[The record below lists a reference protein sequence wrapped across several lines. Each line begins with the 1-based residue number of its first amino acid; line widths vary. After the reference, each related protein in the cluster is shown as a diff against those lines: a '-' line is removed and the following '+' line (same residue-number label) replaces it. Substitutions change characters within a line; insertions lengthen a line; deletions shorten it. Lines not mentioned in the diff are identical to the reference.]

1 MKVKKK
7 ARRVVS
13 GLLTAVTVLSTIL
26 SPVVSYASDDAG
38 KQKKIP
44 YYKEIKDQLD
54 EDEVVKA
61 NDYELHVG
69 DTFDVESDFT
79 GLEILDD
86 NKVKVTFQEAKDTDG
101 NDFST
106 DYENTY
112 KAVYYVEPQTTDHPT
127 YQINRKI
134 VVKEAKSSDESNKT
148 DSSDQDAGSSDTTEA
163 EDSDADSNIEESIA
177 GKENAAELTDEEFDA
192 EIEATEDQET
202 VDPETGIT
210 LSEVLQEATEQE
222 IPISELEVGETV
234 TFDMPVM
241 LASGDTGVKSVSVT
255 AGPWYYYADYG
266 LGSYLTCPYY
276 VSWGSINAT
285 AYCVQPSKKGPDN
298 GTYTIQKLEDG
309 KTLAKVCYYGTKAS
323 EENGFF
329 DEKHPDFSAG
339 KRFII
344 THIAAAYANGS
355 SDWASGTNATGKS
368 LAMELYN
375 YCVNMPDIP
384 DVNMSFSESNVKA
397 YVEGNSQR
405 TKTITFQADQ
415 LQTITFNLPQGVKL
429 VNVST
434 GKTSAA
440 GASVEIS
447 GGTQFYLA
455 APLTQAEDVNAE
467 FSTTMKGSIDKEYS
481 AYKIVTGSGTQ
492 DLALVFGEGVGNE
505 KYVDFKVT
513 WTKECKVSIVKKDQ
527 DTGNALAGAVYGIYS
542 NPECTK
548 LIAQMPATDQ
558 NGASQITLEKTQEVV
573 YLKEISVPTGY
584 QIDTKSYNVT
594 LNIGKTTIKN
604 VTDKRVNAR
613 ISLAKQDAETG
624 NEAQG
629 DATLKGAVYGLYA
642 REDIVH
648 PDGRTGVLYKKD
660 TLITS
665 LTTDKNGEADVSD
678 LYLGKY
684 YVKELTAPVGYVLD
698 ETEHDVDCSYEG
710 ATVPTVERTAVC
722 KETVIKQPFQII
734 KAANNGKTDA
744 DLLQGVGF
752 SAWLVSD
759 LKVNADGSY
768 DFSSA
773 DPVVLTADGQTEM
786 FTDEKGYAKSIPLPY
801 GTYVV
806 RETTSKHNYAPV
818 DDFIVKI
825 TENQPDTP
833 QTWRVLLD
841 NEFKAKLKIIKKDD
855 ETQKSV
861 LLANTEFK
869 VYDLDNGKYVEQ
881 TTSYPKPTV
890 HKSYFT
896 NEEGYLVLPNNL
908 KPGNYRIEEVTAP
921 EGYTISKNY
930 VTVSVDTDTA
940 YLIDPIT
947 GDAVIDVEYT
957 NHPVKGQ
964 LKIYKQGEML
974 TGYEKD
980 FQYEMR
986 GLAGAEFEVYA
997 AENIYTADHQVD
1009 ENGERTMYFAK
1020 DALVATVTTG
1030 EDGYATVK
1038 NLPLGIYY
1046 VKEKNAP
1053 ESYVLNTVPENVEF
1067 AYADQNTAVVKKEI
1081 SVTDERQKVSITV
1094 EKQDQETGKTVA
1106 GAVFGIYNSKDI
1118 KSADGKLLVKADT
1131 LLQKM
1136 TSDDEGQAVCTLD
1149 LPLGSYYVKELQA
1162 PDGYVSSDEV
1172 LTFDASYQG
1181 QDVQTVTLKSVKKN
1195 QPTTV
1200 EITKSDVTTGV
1211 ELDGAYL
1218 KVTDKDGNVV
1228 DSWTSSKDSP
1238 HVIKYLKAG
1247 ETYTLHEEFAPHG
1260 YLVANDVTFT
1270 VKDIADVQKVEM
1282 KDEVPVGQ
1290 LIINKKGEFLDSV
1303 TLVDKVK
1310 GVVEHIFNYV
1320 TGNLSDVAF
1329 EVYAEEDIKAA
1340 DGVSEDY
1347 YKADELIATITTDE
1361 TGIAKLENLPL
1372 GKYYVKE
1379 KGTAYGYVLDDEIR
1393 HVDLSYVDQNTP
1405 VVVYDEDWQN
1415 NRQRVEVNV
1424 LKKEKDTDRTLEGAV
1439 FGLFAKED
1447 IKSETTGK
1455 VLIEADEI
1463 IELKSTDQDGNITFV
1478 ADLPVGASYYIK
1490 ELYAPDGFV
1499 TNDEVKEFTFDYAG
1513 EDQPTVTYDFTF
1525 ENQPTVVE
1533 FTKSSLTT
1541 GKELPG
1547 CKLKVVDAEGNV
1559 VDEWTSG
1566 KEAHVI
1572 RELTVGKEYTL
1583 VETKPADGYVTAES
1597 VKFTIED
1604 TADIQKVEMKDDVTK
1619 LEISKQDIAGKELPG
1634 AKLTILDHNGKVVES
1649 WTSTDKAHYIEMLPI
1664 GKYTLREETAPE
1676 GYLIAKDV
1684 EFEVKDTG
1692 EVQHVTMVD
1701 EEKLTEKTPESGKT
1715 VSDAPKTG
1723 DNSNLWLW
1731 FMLLGMS
1738 ALGAGTFAVMRKKR
1752 K

>member
-1 MKVKKK
+1 
-7 ARRVVS
+7 
-13 GLLTAVTVLSTIL
+13 
-26 SPVVSYASDDAG
+26 
-38 KQKKIP
+38 
-44 YYKEIKDQLD
+44 
-54 EDEVVKA
+54 
-61 NDYELHVG
+61 
-69 DTFDVESDFT
+69 
-79 GLEILDD
+79 
-86 NKVKVTFQEAKDTDG
+86 
-101 NDFST
+101 
-106 DYENTY
+106 
-112 KAVYYVEPQTTDHPT
+112 
-127 YQINRKI
+127 
-134 VVKEAKSSDESNKT
+134 
-148 DSSDQDAGSSDTTEA
+148 
-163 EDSDADSNIEESIA
+163 
-177 GKENAAELTDEEFDA
+177 
-192 EIEATEDQET
+192 
-202 VDPETGIT
+202 
-210 LSEVLQEATEQE
+210 
-222 IPISELEVGETV
+222 
-234 TFDMPVM
+234 MPVM

-255 AGPWYYYADYG
+255 AGPWYHYADYG

-276 VSWGSINAT
+276 VSWGNINAT

-355 SDWASGTNATGKS
+355 SDWASGTNATGKN

-447 GGTQFYLA
+447 GGTQFYLT

-467 FSTTMKGSIDKEYS
+467 FSATMKGSIDKEYS

-505 KYVDFKVT
+505 KYVNFKVT

-542 NPECTK
+542 DPDCTK

-665 LTTDKNGEADVSD
+665 LTTDKNGEADVTD

-698 ETEHDVDCSYEG
+698 ETEHEVDCSYEG

-734 KAANNGKTDA
+734 KAANNGKIDA

-759 LKVNADGSY
+759 LKMNDDGSY
-768 DFSSA
+768 DFTS
-773 DPVVLTADGQTEM
+773 DEPVVLTADGQTEM

-869 VYDLDNGKYVEQ
+869 VYNLDNGKYVEQ
-881 TTSYPKPTV
+881 TISYPKPTV

-930 VTVSVDTDTA
+930 VTVSVDTDAA

-986 GLAGAEFEVYA
+986 GLSGAEFEVYA

-1038 NLPLGIYY
+1038 NLPLGSYY

-1136 TSDDEGQAVCTLD
+1136 TSDEEGQAVCTLD
-1149 LPLGSYYVKELQA
+1149 LPLGSYYVKELEA

-1228 DSWTSSKDSP
+1228 DSWTSSKDAP

-1270 VKDIADVQKVEM
+1270 VKDTADVQKVEM

-1303 TLVDKVK
+1303 TLIDKVK
-1310 GVVEHIFNYV
+1310 GVVEHIFNYI
-1320 TGNLSDVAF
+1320 TGNLSDVTF

-1347 YKADELIATITTDE
+1347 YKVDELIATIKTDE

-1379 KGTAYGYVLDDEIR
+1379 KGTAYGHVLDDEIR

-1439 FGLFAKED
+1439 FGLYAKED

-1463 IELKSTDQDGNITFV
+1463 IELKSTDQDGKITF
-1478 ADLPVGASYYIK
+1478 AANLPVGVAYYIK

-1499 TNDEVKEFTFDYAG
+1499 TNDEVEEFTFDYAG

-1583 VETKPADGYVTAES
+1583 IETKPADGYVTAES

-1634 AKLTILDHNGKVVES
+1634 AKLTILDQDGKVVES

-1701 EEKLTEKTPESGKT
+1701 EEKPVEKTPESGKP

-1738 ALGAGTFAVMRKKR
+1738 AAGAGTFAFMRKKR